1 MKLVIFGLTM
11 SSSWGN
17 GHATLWRGLC
27 RALVQRGHRVVFF
40 ERDVPYYA
48 AHRDLTSMD
57 GVRIVLYPDWS
68 TVLPVAQHEVAD
80 ADVAM
85 VTSYCP
91 DGLDATELVADSPAV
106 SVFYDLDTPVTLE
119 GLRAGREVPYI
130 GARGLRDFDLVLSFT
145 GGRALDDLRTLLGAR
160 RVAPLYGHVD
170 PDAHR
175 PVPSA
180 PQYRADLSYLGT
192 YASDRQAAL
201 EQLFVEPAR
210 RVPHRRFV
218 IGGAQYPASFPWTP
232 NIYFVRHL
240 PPGEHPAFFSSSAL
254 TLNVTR
260 QAMVKMGYCPSGR
273 LFEAAA
279 CGTAIVS
286 DHWEGLEHFF
296 TPGHEIVVSRSA
308 EDTLAALEQSHAEV
322 ARIGSAARART
333 LQEHTAGRR
342 VIELEHALDAA
353 VRQPQTQE

>member
-1 MKLVIFGLTM
+1 
-11 SSSWGN
+11 
-17 GHATLWRGLC
+17 
-27 RALVQRGHRVVFF
+27 
-40 ERDVPYYA
+40 
-48 AHRDLTSMD
+48 
-57 GVRIVLYPDWS
+57 
-68 TVLPVAQHEVAD
+68 
-80 ADVAM
+80 
-85 VTSYCP
+85 
-91 DGLDATELVADSPAV
+91 
-106 SVFYDLDTPVTLE
+106 
-119 GLRAGREVPYI
+119 
-130 GARGLRDFDLVLSFT
+130 
-145 GGRALDDLRTLLGAR
+145 
-160 RVAPLYGHVD
+160 
-170 PDAHR
+170 
-175 PVPSA
+175 
-180 PQYRADLSYLGT
+180 
-192 YASDRQAAL
+192 
-201 EQLFVEPAR
+201 
-210 RVPHRRFV
+210 V